1 MTEPILPV
9 YSRYQAW
16 THTLLRVVAGG
27 VFMQHGVQK
36 AAALLSHQPL
46 GTLPSIAL
54 VLETL
59 GATLIILGLFTR
71 IVAFLCSGEMAVAF
85 FLFHWPRGFW
95 PVQNHGETPVL
106 LCFIFLYLSAVGGGP
121 FSLDAVFNRRHV
133 AG

>member
-1 MTEPILPV
+1 MT
-9 YSRYQAW
+9 SYQAW

-36 AAALLSHQPL
+36 LAALLSHQHL

-54 VLETL
+54 VIETL
-59 GATLIILGLFTR
+59 GAAMIVFGLYTR
-71 IVAFLCSGEMAVAF
+71 IVAFICSGEMAVAF

-121 FSLDAVFNRRHV
+121 YSLDAVLRRK
-133 AG
+133 